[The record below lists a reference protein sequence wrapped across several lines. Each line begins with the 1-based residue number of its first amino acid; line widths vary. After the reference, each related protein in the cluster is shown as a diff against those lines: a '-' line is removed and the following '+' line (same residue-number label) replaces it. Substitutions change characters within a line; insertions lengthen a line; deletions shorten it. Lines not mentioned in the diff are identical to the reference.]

1 MCILHN
7 IASSFHCHMCWLE
20 FKMPL
25 PPVKK
30 QKTRACVREIQVH
43 KLWTNVYSQKRWQL
57 WLWVWTREHNN
68 NNNTNISLHYPSIGH
83 ALQSQVLPCF
93 LCRHYLVEVL
103 EVELL
108 VDGVSA
114 VHVGPAG
121 FDEGC
126 QGCIALLFGKFCSL
140 CLWGLATE
148 YSVRLTSECK

>member
-30 QKTRACVREIQVH
+30 QKTRACVREKQVH

-57 WLWVWTREHNN
+57 WLWVWAREH
-68 NNNTNISLHYPSIGH
+68 NNNTNISLHYPSIVP